1 MKPTVNVSIF
11 ENVQL
16 NTLIDTRYP
25 SKSSTLDIV
34 YHQHGVTVFRSCNFR
49 NLRNAAYFFDVM
61 FVAQHDEHDEFIA
74 TSMSIVGQQARL
86 EKAPTFEKQ
95 AKIELIRRIKA
106 RWGVDLM
113 KKANPTPRPGSLYPG
128 KPLDIISFKEYNIN
142 VKVKDYE
149 RKMRNE

>member
-61 FVAQHDEHDEFIA
+61 FVAQHDKHDEFIA
-74 TSMSIVGQQARL
+74 TSMSIVDQQARL

-95 AKIELIRRIKA
+95 AKIELIRKIKA
-106 RWGVDLM
+106 QWGVDLM
-113 KKANPTPRPGSLYPG
+113 KKSESYASPGGLVSG
-128 KPLDIISFKEYNIN
+128 QTA
-142 VKVKDYE
+142 
-149 RKMRNE
+149 